1 MFSCLF
7 SLFFLPLSVSLV
19 VVWLL
24 SSHFIIISSNYICK
38 ITVGLPA
45 CNNNVILVC
54 ISIYYQ
60 SITYFFMVSYS
71 KAFILS
77 RNYWRHICSDC
88 LSDILSI
95 YLLNYY
101 ISMFSMMY
109 LQNTSCVLVSF
120 LVSNKVIEKCYIYN
134 ITLKKII
141 TFPFYLLQGGF
152 ILCRLFNNKDW
163 PPTSHRIGSF
173 MSEETSLDKRVWGI
187 SGGMKF
193 SSSDTFTILR
203 SVIHILNHINILKS
217 VQEQLIWLKL
227 KFFC

>member
-7 SLFFLPLSVSLV
+7 SLYFLPLSLSLV

-24 SSHFIIISSNYICK
+24 SCHFIIISSNYLCK

-45 CNNNVILVC
+45 CINNVILVC

-71 KAFILS
+71 KAFIIS
-77 RNYWRHICSDC
+77 RNYGRHICSDC

-95 YLLNYY
+95 YLSNYY

-120 LVSNKVIEKCYIYN
+120 LVSNKVIKNCYVHN
-134 ITLKKII
+134 ITLKKLLHSHFTFYRMALFFVVWII
-141 TFPFYLLQGGF
+141 KTCPRHHTGLAPSCLKKQVQ
-152 ILCRLFNNKDW
+152 I
-163 PPTSHRIGSF
+163 SEIGVDP
-173 MSEETSLDKRVWGI
+173 EV
-187 SGGMKF
+187 
-193 SSSDTFTILR
+193 
-203 SVIHILNHINILKS
+203 
-217 VQEQLIWLKL
+217 
-227 KFFC
+227 

>member
-1 MFSCLF
+1 MKSLFVMFSSLF
-7 SLFFLPLSVSLV
+7 SLYFLPLSLSLV

-45 CNNNVILVC
+45 CINNVILVC

-77 RNYWRHICSDC
+77 RNYGRHICSDC
-88 LSDILSI
+88 LSDTLSI
-95 YLLNYY
+95 YLLNYC

-120 LVSNKVIEKCYIYN
+120 LVFNKVIEKCYVHN
-134 ITLKKII
+134 ITFKKLLHSHFTFYRVILFYAVCLRQACPRHHTELAPSCLKKQVQI
-141 TFPFYLLQGGF
+141 
-152 ILCRLFNNKDW
+152 
-163 PPTSHRIGSF
+163 
-173 MSEETSLDKRVWGI
+173 SEFGVDLEV
-187 SGGMKF
+187 
-193 SSSDTFTILR
+193 
-203 SVIHILNHINILKS
+203 
-217 VQEQLIWLKL
+217 
-227 KFFC
+227 

>member
-1 MFSCLF
+1 MILKLKKKKRRACLLCFLASFLFTFS
-7 SLFFLPLSVSLV
+7 SLV

-24 SSHFIIISSNYICK
+24 SSHFIITSSNYICK

-45 CNNNVILVC
+45 CINNVILVC

-77 RNYWRHICSDC
+77 RNYGRHICSDC

-120 LVSNKVIEKCYIYN
+120 LVSNTVIEKYYVHN
-134 ITLKKII
+134 ITLKKLLHFHF
-141 TFPFYLLQGGF
+141 TFY
-152 ILCRLFNNKDW
+152 RVALF
-163 PPTSHRIGSF
+163 F
-173 MSEETSLDKRVWGI
+173 VVW
-187 SGGMKF
+187 
-193 SSSDTFTILR
+193 LR
-203 SVIHILNHINILKS
+203 KT
-217 VQEQLIWLKL
+217 
-227 KFFC
+227 CP